1 MSDWDQSYMGTPPWD
16 IGRPQPEFLRLL
28 DEGELKGEV
37 LDVGCGTGEHSLML
51 ASRGLRVVG
60 VDFSR
65 IAIAKAQAK
74 AKEKGLSAEFLVHDA
89 LDLPALGRRFDTV
102 IDCGLFHVF
111 PDAER
116 AAYVRSLSGVVKP
129 GGSYFMLCFSDRE
142 PKDWGGPRRVTRDEI
157 LESFSEGWEVI
168 SILPSRFET
177 NRHGPGG
184 KAWLASIARRH

>member
-1 MSDWDQSYMGTPPWD
+1 M
-16 IGRPQPEFLRLL
+16 
-28 DEGELKGEV
+28 
-37 LDVGCGTGEHSLML
+37 LDVGCGTGEHTLML
-51 ASRGLRVVG
+51 ASRGLRAVG

-65 IAIAKAQAK
+65 VAIAKAQAK

-89 LDLPALGRRFDTV
+89 LDLPGLGRKFDTV

-116 AAYVRSLSGVVKP
+116 AAYVRSLSGVVRP

-157 LESFSEGWEVI
+157 QESFSKGWEVI

-177 NRHGPGG
+177 NRHGAGG
-184 KAWLASIARRH
+184 KAWLASVARRD